1 MRKFLYVTVFFS
13 GMASLAVE
21 FAASR
26 LLENYF
32 GSSNLVWASIIGLI
46 LIYLT
51 AGYFIGGTWADRSPK
66 YSTLYQILAWG
77 SMAIALVPLASRP
90 ILRIA
95 ANAFDSLQL
104 GVLFGSF
111 TTVMILLIIPITLI
125 GTASPFAIR
134 LALSDA
140 SQAGKISGRIY
151 AISTLGSFIGTF
163 LPVLVLIPAIGTY
176 RTFLVISGLLM
187 VVALIGIFLAQGWKK
202 FLFYLW
208 MPVVLILLFIFG
220 ANGASKTTPGLVY
233 ETESAYNYI
242 QVVQQD
248 GYMMLRL
255 NEGQG
260 VHSIYKAGIDNYN
273 GTWEQVLSAPFF
285 NQAPISINEV
295 KDVAI
300 VGLAAGTTA
309 KEVAA
314 AFPNVQIDG
323 IEIDPVIVEVG
334 QKYFAMNEPNLN
346 IILQDGRW
354 ALSHSS
360 KKYDIISIDAYRPPY
375 IPPSLTT
382 REFFQIVHDHLKP
395 DGVMV
400 INVGRTPDDRRMIN
414 SLYATASLVFPT
426 IYVSDLAASYN
437 SMLFAT
443 AQPTTIKNF
452 MDNYSQL
459 YTTTNVPRFLLDIMA
474 QTYAG
479 LHVQTESGMVFT
491 DDRAPVEQITNSM
504 VLNYLV
510 SGKVDNLR

>member
-13 GMASLAVE
+13 GLASLAVE

-51 AGYFIGGTWADRSPK
+51 AGYFIGGTWADHSPK
-66 YSTLYQILAWG
+66 YATLYQILAW
-77 SMAIALVPLASRP
+77 AALAVGLIPWVSRP
-90 ILRIA
+90 ILRLA
-95 ANAFDSLQL
+95 GNAFDSLQL

-111 TTVMILLIIPITLI
+111 TVVMILLIIPITLI

-134 LALSDA
+134 LAITEA
-140 SQAGKISGRIY
+140 NQAGKISGRIY

-163 LPVLVLIPAIGTY
+163 LPVLVLIPTIGTY
-176 RTFLVISGLLM
+176 RTFLVISSLLLI
-187 VVALIGIFLAQGWKK
+187 VALIGIFLAQGWKRV
-202 FLFYLW
+202 LFYVW
-208 MPVVLILLFIFG
+208 MPIILVLLFLFG

-242 QVVQQD
+242 QVIRQD
-248 GYMMLRL
+248 GYSMLRL

-260 VHSIYKAGIDNYN
+260 IHSIYKPGVYNYN

-285 NQAPISINEV
+285 NQAPIAIDDV
-295 KDVAI
+295 KEVAI

-314 AFPNVQIDG
+314 AFPNVEIDG
-323 IEIDPVIVEVG
+323 IEIDPVIVGIG

-346 IILQDGRW
+346 IIIQDGRW

-360 KKYDIISIDAYRPPY
+360 KKYDVISIDAYRPPY
-375 IPPSLTT
+375 IPASLTT
-382 REFFQIVHDHLKP
+382 QEFFQIVRDHLSP
-395 DGVMV
+395 AGVMV
-400 INVGRTPDDRRMIN
+400 INVGRTPDDRRLIN
-414 SLYATASLVFPT
+414 SLYATASTVFPT
-426 IYVSDLAASYN
+426 LYVSDLPESYN

-443 AQPTTIKNF
+443 AQPTTIKSF
-452 MDNYSQL
+452 MDNYARL
-459 YTTTNVPRFLLDIMA
+459 YADSGTPKFLLEIMA

-479 LHVQTESGMVFT
+479 LHPQTEPGVIFT

-504 VLNYLV
+504 VLNFLI
-510 SGKVDNLR
+510 SGKVDNIH

>member
-1 MRKFLYVTVFFS
+1 
-13 GMASLAVE
+13 
-21 FAASR
+21 
-26 LLENYF
+26 
-32 GSSNLVWASIIGLI
+32 
-46 LIYLT
+46 
-51 AGYFIGGTWADRSPK
+51 
-66 YSTLYQILAWG
+66 
-77 SMAIALVPLASRP
+77 
-90 ILRIA
+90 
-95 ANAFDSLQL
+95 
-104 GVLFGSF
+104 
-111 TTVMILLIIPITLI
+111 
-125 GTASPFAIR
+125 
-134 LALSDA
+134 
-140 SQAGKISGRIY
+140 
-151 AISTLGSFIGTF
+151 
-163 LPVLVLIPAIGTY
+163 
-176 RTFLVISGLLM
+176 
-187 VVALIGIFLAQGWKK
+187 
-202 FLFYLW
+202 
-208 MPVVLILLFIFG
+208 
-220 ANGASKTTPGLVY
+220 
-233 ETESAYNYI
+233 
-242 QVVQQD
+242 
-248 GYMMLRL
+248 MMLRL

-285 NQAPISINEV
+285 NQAPISVNEV